1 MVNLS
6 KSTPSGN
13 IFLYSSYNIIIQSM
27 QQKELTVF
35 YYPHIMK
42 P

>member
-27 QQKELTVF
+27 QENNWRGPLNSL
-35 YYPHIMK
+35 
-42 P
+42 